1 MWDNRTQKRARGGLP
16 GVSEDGRAA
25 LALSAAEM
33 GEFEWDVARDVFL
46 VSERMAAITGV
57 PAGEMPARGGQAS
70 FDFVHPDDRAMLR
83 ELVAGSLDSEERYN
97 VRYRI
102 VRPDTGQILWMFS
115 AAVLIRD
122 EKGAIERVIGV
133 LRDISDRKAEED
145 EREALVAEL
154 DHRVKNVLASVQSM
168 AAQSARRTVSLDAF
182 LKTFGGRLEAMAAAH
197 TLLTT
202 ARWRGAD
209 IGHIAAAELG
219 GLALGQARWE
229 GPEIVLNP
237 RATNAL
243 TLALHE
249 LGSNAIKYGALST
262 ETGRVD
268 VRWTTESDG
277 GFTLTWTE
285 LNGPCVTAPGRRGFG
300 HTLLEQVTGRELG
313 GPVVIDFQPGGLC
326 ATIRA
331 DVTALAATP
340 TRPPAAL
347 PPIKAP
353 APEEKVGG
361 ASVGE
366 GSADGIRGVRVLIVE
381 DAVLLALEL
390 EAGLEEAGAV
400 VVGAAAD
407 LEEAERMLGLSFD
420 VAVLDANLNGKSVIP
435 VARALAARGTP
446 FIFATGYDE
455 AGVAPEGFTAPV
467 VRKPYNVRQI
477 AAALVV
483 ALGR

>member
-1 MWDNRTQKRARGGLP
+1 MWDKRTQVASWRGQRS
-16 GVSEDGRAA
+16 VSEDSRAA

-33 GEFEWDVARDVFL
+33 GEFEWDLRRDVVL
-46 VSERMAAITGV
+46 VSDRMAAITGV

-70 FDFVHPDDRAMLR
+70 LDFVHPDDRAMLR
-83 ELVAGSLDSEERYN
+83 ELVADSLDREERYD

-102 VRPDTGQILWMFS
+102 VRPDTGQILWIYS

-122 EKGAIERVIGV
+122 DKGAIERVIGV
-133 LRDISDRKAEED
+133 LRDISARKAEED

-168 AAQSARRTVSLDAF
+168 ASQSARRTVSLDAF

-202 ARWRGAD
+202 TRWRGAD

-262 ETGRVD
+262 EAGRVD
-268 VRWTTESDG
+268 VRWRTAPDG
-277 GFTLTWTE
+277 GFILTWTE
-285 LNGPCVTAPGRRGFG
+285 LNGPCVTAPSHRGFG

-313 GPVVIDFQPGGLC
+313 GRVTVEFQPGGLC
-326 ATIRA
+326 AVIRA
-331 DVTALAATP
+331 DVTALAATSS
-340 TRPPAAL
+340 PPL
-347 PPIKAP
+347 P
-353 APEEKVGG
+353 APSIEARILEENTGG
-361 ASVGE
+361 ASIGE
-366 GSADGIRGVRVLIVE
+366 LRAEGIRGVKVLIVE

-407 LEEAERMLGLSFD
+407 LGEAERMLGLDFD

-477 AAALVV
+477 AAAMVV
-483 ALGR
+483 ALSR